1 MKNALIVFVRKP
13 EWGKVKTR
21 LAATVGNDV
30 ALDIYKE
37 LLQHTFNIVKSTPF
51 TKFICYV
58 NEIEKDDLWNAEGFV
73 KRLQSETDLG
83 SKMKDAFSEVLNEG
97 YKKAVIIGS
106 DCMDLTTAIIVQA
119 FDLLETKDT
128 VIGPAKDGGYYL
140 LGMKNLSPF
149 IFKDKNWSTSSV
161 YNDTV
166 IDMEA
171 NGISFGVLPLLN
183 DVDTEDDW
191 LSSKK

>member
-1 MKNALIVFVRKP
+1 MVV
-13 EWGKVKTR
+13 
-21 LAATVGNDV
+21 
-30 ALDIYKE
+30 
-37 LLQHTFNIVKSTPF
+37 
-51 TKFICYV
+51 
-58 NEIEKDDLWNAEGFV
+58 NAEGFV
-73 KRLQSETDLG
+73 KRLQSDNDLG

-140 LGMKNLSPF
+140 LGMKNFSPC

>member
-13 EWGKVKTR
+13 ELGKVKTR

-37 LLQHTFNIVKSTPF
+37 LLQHTFNIVKSTPV
-51 TKFICYV
+51 TKFIYYV
-58 NEIEKDDLWNAEGFV
+58 NKIEKDDLWNAEGFV
-73 KRLQSETDLG
+73 KRLQSDNDLG

-140 LGMKNLSPF
+140 LGMKNLFSF

>member
-13 EWGKVKTR
+13 ELGKVKTR

-30 ALDIYKE
+30 ALNIYKE
-37 LLQHTFNIVKSTPF
+37 LLQHTFNIVKSTPV
-51 TKFICYV
+51 TKFIYYV
-58 NEIEKDDLWNAEGFV
+58 NKIEKDDLWNAEGFV
-73 KRLQSETDLG
+73 KRLQSDNDLG

-140 LGMKNLSPF
+140 LGMKNLFSF
-149 IFKDKNWSTSSV
+149 IFKHKNWSTSSV

>member
-37 LLQHTFNIVKSTPF
+37 LLQHTFNIVKSTPV
-51 TKFICYV
+51 TKFIYYV

-97 YKKAVIIGS
+97 YKKAIIIGS

>member
-13 EWGKVKTR
+13 ELGKVKTR

-37 LLQHTFNIVKSTPF
+37 LLQHTFNIVKSTPV
-51 TKFICYV
+51 TKFIYYV
-58 NEIEKDDLWNAEGFV
+58 NKIEKDDLWNAEGFV
-73 KRLQSETDLG
+73 KRLQSDNDLG

-140 LGMKNLSPF
+140 LGMKNLSSF

>member
-37 LLQHTFNIVKSTPF
+37 LLQHTFNIVKSTPV
-51 TKFICYV
+51 TKFIYYV
-58 NEIEKDDLWNAEGFV
+58 NKIEKDDLWNAEGFV
-73 KRLQSETDLG
+73 KRLQSDTDLG

-140 LGMKNLSPF
+140 LGMKYLSSF